1 MPFTQ
6 HAHAHSRAAPARPSR
21 HKGLPR
27 VSCDVALQ
35 DPAIR
40 FPAEPL
46 LNRGKQADLPCRTPH
61 RWRGLQASCGRR
73 IGNRIHPPCRRRMNR
88 DGDLMKAASLS
99 EPRASRFA
107 AGHHLCDVRRLRPS
121 SRDRRPGMACRDAP
135 RRLRSGTLPD
145 PAGARDGV
153 CRAGRAIASAPA
165 RRTCRNHRTLARRDH
180 GPGEEGP
187 SGGCREAHRMF
198 GGRIAGSERW
208 HPTCA
213 AAGKPRR
220 QSSATRS
227 NFVACMADCQESSRT
242 GSAQAIHL
250 ASADP
255 APGTRCLLGP
265 LARIRRADALNLRRR
280 GISRRPRPLHRAAA
294 TPCPQPPGHA
304 CRLPRT
310 PRSSSPKRR
319 SSPARD
325 PGSLVPR

>member
-227 NFVACMADCQESSRT
+227 NFVACMADCSGIQP
-242 GSAQAIHL
+242 H
-250 ASADP
+250 
-255 APGTRCLLGP
+255 
-265 LARIRRADALNLRRR
+265 RIRPSDSPGIRRPGPRNAVLAGSVGTHTARRR
-280 GISRRPRPLHRAAA
+280 SQPPAARNIPATSTA
-294 TPCPQPPGHA
+294 TPSGSDPMPTAARA
-304 CRLPRT
+304 CLPA
-310 PRSSSPKRR
+310 SPNTSIIK
-319 SSPARD
+319 SEAPFITCA
-325 PGSLVPR
+325 